1 MNKIFKEHILES
13 SQLLNKINSKKIK
26 IIDCRWYLNNQK
38 KGYEEYLKSHIL
50 NSIFFDLEKYSN
62 SDSQLPHM
70 LPSEKQF
77 KTFVTEM
84 GISKNN
90 EIIIYDQTGFFCS
103 SRVWFIFKYFK
114 FKSIK
119 ILNGGFQDWFKKK
132 YPVSKIVIKSK
143 KNNQKIV
150 AKKNMVIEKKE
161 IEKKLLSNKKT
172 LILDARPKK
181 RFYGYEKEPRK
192 DVKNG
197 NIPGSL
203 NIPFD
208 KISSKNGK
216 LLSFEKLNKIFEEK
230 IPFSKTKEIFNSPKE
245 KATQDYISG
254 KFGLS

>member
-90 EIIIYDQTGFFCS
+90 EI
-103 SRVWFIFKYFK
+103 
-114 FKSIK
+114 
-119 ILNGGFQDWFKKK
+119 L
-132 YPVSKIVIKSK
+132 
-143 KNNQKIV
+143 
-150 AKKNMVIEKKE
+150 
-161 IEKKLLSNKKT
+161 
-172 LILDARPKK
+172 
-181 RFYGYEKEPRK
+181 
-192 DVKNG
+192 
-197 NIPGSL
+197 
-203 NIPFD
+203 
-208 KISSKNGK
+208 
-216 LLSFEKLNKIFEEK
+216 
-230 IPFSKTKEIFNSPKE
+230 
-245 KATQDYISG
+245 
-254 KFGLS
+254 